1 MAKFDQAQS
10 KVINPRYI
18 FSIISLAIG
27 IFGWILG
34 IFIILTGFTPLSTYF
49 PFDRSASLFLIIS
62 PGFSW
67 LTAIITGII
76 GGGQI
81 KRKGHQQGER
91 LAKSG
96 IVLSGIGCALFY
108 GFLLLGA
115 LGFYILISKG
125 YIGFILRSGKWTAL
139 EEQDK
144 KFTAV

>member
-1 MAKFDQAQS
+1 VQS

-18 FSIISLAIG
+18 FSIISLVTG
-27 IFGWILG
+27 IFGWVVG

-49 PFDRSASLFLIIS
+49 PFGRIAGLFLIIL
-62 PGFSW
+62 PGISW

-81 KRKGHQQGER
+81 KRKGSQQGSR

-96 IVLSGIGCALFY
+96 IVLGGIGCALFY

-125 YIGFILRSGKWTAL
+125 HIGFILRSGNVP
-139 EEQDK
+139 
-144 KFTAV
+144 F

>member
-1 MAKFDQAQS
+1 MAKLDHAQS
-10 KVINPRYI
+10 KAINPTYI
-18 FSIISLAIG
+18 FSIISLATG
-27 IFGWILG
+27 IFGWVLG
-34 IFIILTGFTPLSTYF
+34 IFIMLVSFTPLSTYF
-49 PFDRSASLFLIIS
+49 PFGRTAGLFLIIS

-81 KRKGHQQGER
+81 KRKGHQRGNH

-108 GFLLLGA
+108 GLLLLGA

-125 YIGFILRSGKWTAL
+125 YIGFILPLGNLPS
-139 EEQDK
+139 
-144 KFTAV
+144 

>member
-1 MAKFDQAQS
+1 MTKFDHAQS
-10 KVINPRYI
+10 KVINPTYI
-18 FSIISLAIG
+18 FSIISLATG
-27 IFGWILG
+27 IFGWVLG

-49 PFDRSASLFLIIS
+49 PFGRTAGLFLIIS

-81 KRKGHQQGER
+81 KRKGHQQGNR

-108 GFLLLGA
+108 GLLLLGA
-115 LGFYILISKG
+115 LGFYILISRG
-125 YIGFILRSGKWTAL
+125 YIGFILPSGNVP
-139 EEQDK
+139 
-144 KFTAV
+144 F